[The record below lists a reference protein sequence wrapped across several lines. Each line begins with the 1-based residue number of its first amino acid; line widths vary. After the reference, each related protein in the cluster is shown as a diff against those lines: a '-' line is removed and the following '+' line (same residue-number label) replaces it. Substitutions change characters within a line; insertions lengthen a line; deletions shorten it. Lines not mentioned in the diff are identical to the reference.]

1 MKKLFF
7 LIPFLLL
14 LASCQEYGDK
24 ITQRITSNQ
33 GNWVVTVDSSYRA
46 IGTVQ
51 VFDSAY
57 IIQPSKLQ
65 RYAIAKKNGT
75 VIWLYIFGVLG
86 LASLA
91 YSYYTTTSMPKWKGT
106 PVAAGLAGIIFLVC
120 AVAVIDWA
128 VTKEAEIPKVTY
140 DSLMKADGNLKA
152 FWGQNLYK

>member
-1 MKKLFF
+1 MKKLLF

-14 LASCQEYGDK
+14 LASCQKYGDK
-24 ITQRITSNQ
+24 ITQRFTAQQGHWEPVKDSTGKIASN
-33 GNWVVTVDSSYRA
+33 VM
-46 IGTVQ
+46 

-57 IIQPSKLQ
+57 VIQPSKLQ

-91 YSYYTTTSMPKWKGT
+91 YSYYTTTGMPKWKGT
-106 PVAAGLAGIIFLVC
+106 PVAFGLAGIIFLIC

-140 DSLMKADGNLKA
+140 DSLMKADGNLKT
-152 FWGQNLYK
+152 FWDQNLYK